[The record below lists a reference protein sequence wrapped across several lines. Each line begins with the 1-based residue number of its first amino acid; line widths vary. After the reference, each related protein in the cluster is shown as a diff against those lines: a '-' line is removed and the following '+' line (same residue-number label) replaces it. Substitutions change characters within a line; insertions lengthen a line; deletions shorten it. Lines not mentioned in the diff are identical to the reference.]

1 MKMNLIIA
9 NVLEII
15 LEFVVKKFLV
25 VMEMLYLVINATQK
39 EVELVFN

>member
-1 MKMNLIIA
+1 MNLIIA